1 MVDNKKQRKSARN
14 FNMEKHVERH
24 FEIEKEETPVVADV
38 SQNNNVD
45 EQSQGLKDGD
55 KSNGGKSK
63 MLALIVVVV
72 LAIVA
77 FIAYRSCGSNEAK
90 VEEPIN
96 TVVSDSSKKEK
107 VDSTSAVGKPTKS
120 ESGLPQSAVNDGNSE
135 PEAKPKP
142 NSTQTTQVSANT
154 STDNTVEEKAMKV
167 WDGVYGNGAERKSK
181 LGPDYKV
188 VQKRVNEMYR
198 NGYRH

>member
-63 MLALIVVVV
+63 MLALIAAVV
-72 LAIVA
+72 LAIVV
-77 FIAYRSCGSNEAK
+77 FIAYRSCDSNEAK

-107 VDSTSAVGKPTKS
+107 VDSTSTVEKTTNS
-120 ESGLPQSAVNDGNSE
+120 ESGQPQSAVNDGNSE
-135 PEAKPKP
+135 SKVKPKP
-142 NSTQTTQVSANT
+142 NITQTTQVSANT
-154 STDNTVEEKAMKV
+154 STNNTVEEMAMKV
-167 WDGVYGNGAERKSK
+167 WDGVYGNGTERKSK
-181 LGPDYKV
+181 LGSDYKA